1 MAGAAGILIDKLA
14 IDEAILRLRNRRR
27 VQNHIGGI
35 HAAATALLAESATGA
50 VFAMNVRQSQ
60 PFFRAHDAP
69 SEHSPAPVSLPHHF
83 SLILFGHTVQV
94 RDDALPLL
102 KSMRVDYLRVA
113 RGDLRAVAAL
123 RPEQAELV
131 SAAATQSKSRM
142 R

>member
-1 MAGAAGILIDKLA
+1 M
-14 IDEAILRLRNRRR
+14 
-27 VQNHIGGI
+27 
-35 HAAATALLAESATGA
+35 
-50 VFAMNVRQSQ
+50 
-60 PFFRAHDAP
+60 
-69 SEHSPAPVSLPHHF
+69 
-83 SLILFGHTVQV
+83 QV

-131 SAAATQSKSRM
+131 SAAQFALPASRRRPPPAVCVCVHSGAATAQRDGG